1 MHVFLYFFFI
11 KILRQMMTM
20 RRLRIQILQMKQQ
33 QEMETGKKEAM
44 LL

>member
-1 MHVFLYFFFI
+1 
-11 KILRQMMTM
+11 MMTM